1 MRFIQALQAGLVLAV
16 STSVNAWNRL
26 EKDNAALLIVDHQ
39 VGLAQVVRDYNTN
52 DFRNNMLAHAGLG
65 KAFDIPVVMT
75 TSSDE
80 GPNGQMLK
88 EILDMYPNVT
98 LVRRQGEVNAWDN
111 EEFRA
116 AVRATGRKQLIIGGI
131 VTEVC
136 TTFLALSLV
145 DEGYEVYA
153 NTESSGTFDIRLAED
168 ANRRM
173 EKAGVTLM
181 GFFAIVCDLMR
192 DWRKVPG
199 LNELLPFLDQYQ
211 FAYGLVARHHAAAI
225 VNGTLADVEKVLIP
239 AA

>member
-16 STSVNAWNRL
+16 STSVNAWNRID
-26 EKDNAALLIVDHQ
+26 KDNAALLIIDHQ
-39 VGLAQVVRDYNTN
+39 VGLAQVVRDYSTN
-52 DFRNNMLAHAGLG
+52 DFRNNMLAHAAIG

-88 EILDMYPNVT
+88 EILDMYPNTT

-111 EEFRA
+111 EEFRN
-116 AVRATGRKQLIIGGI
+116 AVRATGKKQLIVGGI

-136 TTFLALSLV
+136 TAFLALSLV

-153 NTESSGTFDIRLAED
+153 NTEASGTFDKRLADD

-173 EKAGVTLM
+173 ETSGVTLM

-192 DWRKVPG
+192 DWRKTPG

-225 VNGTLADVEKVLIP
+225 VNGTLAPVEEQLI
-239 AA
+239 AH